1 MSSSPLSICAIQ
13 RDLAKGSGRHLPHPN
28 TSHTLGETCE
38 DDVGHLGGR
47 RGRVKRRLETHE
59 EGKGNAR
66 ELSKKK
72 KSPIGGHINRGR
84 KEGHS
89 PAQAMSI
96 SRQKGA
102 KQGARRSNG
111 RAIARNREA
120 RGGEIDR
127 ADACSLLVPP
137 LLGSF
142 GLQFVSR
149 EVLEVYP
156 REPRA

>member
-13 RDLAKGSGRHLPHPN
+13 RDLAKGSGTHRPHPN
-28 TSHTLGETCE
+28 TSHTLGETRE

-47 RGRVKRRLETHE
+47 RGSVKRRLETHE
-59 EGKGNAR
+59 EGKGSAR

-96 SRQKGA
+96 SRQKDA

-111 RAIARNREA
+111 RGIARNREA
-120 RGGEIDR
+120 RDGGDR
-127 ADACSLLVPP
+127 
-137 LLGSF
+137 
-142 GLQFVSR
+142 
-149 EVLEVYP
+149 
-156 REPRA
+156 

>member
-1 MSSSPLSICAIQ
+1 MSSSPLSICTIQ
-13 RDLAKGSGRHLPHPN
+13 RDLAKESGTHLPHPN
-28 TSHTLGETCE
+28 TSRTLGETCE
-38 DDVGHLGGR
+38 DDVGNFGGR
-47 RGRVKRRLETHE
+47 RGSVKRRLETHE
-59 EGKGNAR
+59 EGKGSAR

-127 ADACSLLVPP
+127 AKA
-137 LLGSF
+137 
-142 GLQFVSR
+142 
-149 EVLEVYP
+149 
-156 REPRA
+156 

>member
-13 RDLAKGSGRHLPHPN
+13 RDLAKGSGTHLPHPN
-28 TSHTLGETCE
+28 TSHTLGETRE

-47 RGRVKRRLETHE
+47 RGSVKRRLETHE
-59 EGKGNAR
+59 EGKGSAR

-84 KEGHS
+84 KEGHT

-120 RGGEIDR
+120 RGREIDR
-127 ADACSLLVPP
+127 AKV
-137 LLGSF
+137 
-142 GLQFVSR
+142 
-149 EVLEVYP
+149 
-156 REPRA
+156 

>member
-1 MSSSPLSICAIQ
+1 MSSSSLSICEIQ
-13 RDLAKGSGRHLPHPN
+13 RDLTKGSGARLPHPN
-28 TSHTLGETCE
+28 TSHTLGETRE

-47 RGRVKRRLETHE
+47 RGSVKRRLETHE
-59 EGKGNAR
+59 EGKGSAR

-84 KEGHS
+84 KEGHT

-120 RGGEIDR
+120 RGREIDR
-127 ADACSLLVPP
+127 AKV
-137 LLGSF
+137 
-142 GLQFVSR
+142 
-149 EVLEVYP
+149 
-156 REPRA
+156 